1 VSATRVLVADDNPA
15 FRALCAKHL
24 EAQGLEVVGEAADAD
39 SAMRL
44 ARRLAPDLVVLDV
57 HLGRHDGWEVARR
70 LRALDRAPRVVMVS
84 SDAAAGDPA
93 LVAHVGADRF
103 VPKEEL
109 GALDLV
115 TSLGGPAT
123 AR

>member
-1 VSATRVLVADDNPA
+1 VRMTRVLVADDNPA
-15 FRALCAKHL
+15 FRSLCAELL
-24 EAQGLEVVGEAADAD
+24 EGQGLQVVGEAADAAT
-39 SAMRL
+39 AMRL
-44 ARRLAPDLVVLDV
+44 ARSLAPDMVVLDV

-84 SDAAAGDPA
+84 SDAGAGDPA

-115 TSLGGPAT
+115 TPLGGPAT